1 MSNNITW
8 SESEKK
14 LSRRVFEAALT
25 TELAEIMSDFKSRAA
40 QLSTPQDMWN
50 LEDYLTRKRRMIDEK
65 YDYRYSQLIF
75 VFGRLVREGRIQ
87 ESELN
92 GLSKEKLEYIMR
104 IVSL

>member
-1 MSNNITW
+1 MNNNLKW

-14 LSRRVFEAALT
+14 LSRRVFDAALT
-25 TELAEIMSDFKSRAA
+25 TELGEIMSDFKSRAA
-40 QLSTPQDMWN
+40 QLSTPQDMWD
-50 LEDYLTRKRRMIDEK
+50 LEDYLARKRRMIDEK

-87 ESELN
+87 ESELD
-92 GLSKEKLEYIMR
+92 GLSKEKREYIMR

>member
-1 MSNNITW
+1 VINNLKW

-40 QLSTPQDMWN
+40 QLSTPQDMWD

>member
-1 MSNNITW
+1 MSNNLKW

-40 QLSTPQDMWN
+40 QLSTPQDMWD
-50 LEDYLTRKRRMIDEK
+50 LEDYLVRKRRMIDEK